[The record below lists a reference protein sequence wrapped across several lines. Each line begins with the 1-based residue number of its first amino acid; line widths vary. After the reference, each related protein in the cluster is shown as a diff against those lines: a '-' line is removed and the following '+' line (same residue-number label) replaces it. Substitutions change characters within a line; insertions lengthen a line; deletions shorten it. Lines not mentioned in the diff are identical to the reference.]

1 MNDSQSSGRDQEEL
15 HDQARCVGE
24 RVMAD
29 GFTVE
34 DFWCL

>member
-1 MNDSQSSGRDQEEL
+1 MDDGQSGGSDQEEL
-15 HDQARCVGE
+15 HEQARCVGE
-24 RVMAD
+24 RVTAD